1 MTISGRVFEQEVSGI
16 RTSLVVYDRP
26 EFFGWGVFDL
36 PDTLR
41 RPLQT
46 FTAEV
51 LGLVFGYS
59 FERKNLAAGG
69 ERCIEISVPLLDDR
83 EPKVPDPLT
92 VQIGVVV
99 NHQPTIAVR
108 FSIADLLTHT
118 FGDSNCEHD
127 KTRAAVVALRQLAEQ
142 LEQARGLRPR

>member
-16 RTSLVVYDRP
+16 RTSLVVFDRP

-59 FERKNLAAGG
+59 FERKSLAGGG
-69 ERCIEISVPLLDDR
+69 ERCIEVSVQLLDYR
-83 EPKVPDPLT
+83 EPQVYKPLT
-92 VQIGVVV
+92 RHIGV
-99 NHQPTIAVR
+99 
-108 FSIADLLTHT
+108 
-118 FGDSNCEHD
+118 
-127 KTRAAVVALRQLAEQ
+127 LA
-142 LEQARGLRPR
+142 